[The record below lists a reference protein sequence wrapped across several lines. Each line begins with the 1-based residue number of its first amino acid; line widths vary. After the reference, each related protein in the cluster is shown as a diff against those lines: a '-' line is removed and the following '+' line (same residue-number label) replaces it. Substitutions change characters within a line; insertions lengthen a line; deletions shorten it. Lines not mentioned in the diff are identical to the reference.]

1 MRTLEWN
8 RSYLKIYFS
17 CKLLKTAL
25 CSLWGC
31 MPLLYPSKNSGF
43 TNERHKFWLIF
54 FIITFIFLQSSYI
67 PPTSLIFPPT
77 VSHPTPL
84 HHCLQEDVPPSP
96 IPYQACLLARA
107 TILSRVMLIFSH

>member
-1 MRTLEWN
+1 
-8 RSYLKIYFS
+8 
-17 CKLLKTAL
+17 
-25 CSLWGC
+25 
-31 MPLLYPSKNSGF
+31 
-43 TNERHKFWLIF
+43 
-54 FIITFIFLQSSYI
+54 
-67 PPTSLIFPPT
+67 LIFPPT